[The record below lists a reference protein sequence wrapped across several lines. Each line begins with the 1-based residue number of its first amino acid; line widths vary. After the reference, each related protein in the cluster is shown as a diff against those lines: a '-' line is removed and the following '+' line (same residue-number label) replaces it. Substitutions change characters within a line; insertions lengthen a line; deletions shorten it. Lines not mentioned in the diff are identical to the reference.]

1 MNVRVAGLSSALAE
15 RVTFQGAGDITR
27 DVRPGDPV
35 YLFSEA
41 CLARRLRRF
50 LSGFPGAVS
59 YAVKANPEPRV
70 IHTLSAGGV
79 THFDVA
85 SIGEIEAVAALQPG
99 ATLHFNNPVKA
110 EDAVETAYRQFNVR
124 SFALDELAE
133 LEKIRRA
140 TRGAADILYSVRFRL
155 RHGAASYDFGSKFGA
170 TPDNTIDMLRRIAGF
185 GARAALIFH
194 PGSQCTDPA
203 VYYRYLQTAA
213 RIVRGAG
220 VRVEQIN
227 VGGGFPEYYENT
239 SAPALE
245 QYFEAIEGAASD
257 CFEEPPRLMCEPGRA
272 MVASSI
278 SLLTRVIHV
287 RGDDGTVFLN
297 DGVYGGMQE
306 QALVDIRFPVRAW
319 RRGAL
324 LEEERV
330 SRRVFGPT
338 CDPVD
343 RLSGEIPLPRGLQA
357 GDYLEFGLLG
367 AYGSAT
373 STAFNGFRSSRYYN
387 VDCGFSSAL
396 PAASGRMCQW

>member
-1 MNVRVAGLSSALAE
+1 MNMQVAGLSPALAE
-15 RVTFQGAGDITR
+15 RVTFHDAGGITR
-27 DVRPGDPV
+27 DVRPDDPV

-41 CLARRLRRF
+41 CLARRCRRF
-50 LSGFPGAVS
+50 RSGFPGQVS

-70 IHTLSAGGV
+70 IRTLAAGGV

-85 SIGEIEAVAALQPG
+85 SIGEVETMAALQPG

-110 EDAVETAYRQFNVR
+110 EDAVERAYRQFNVR
-124 SFALDELAE
+124 SYALDELSE

-140 TRGAADILYSVRFRL
+140 TRRSPEILYSVRFRL
-155 RHGAASYDFGSKFGA
+155 PHGAASYDFGSKFGA
-170 TPDNTIDMLRRIAGF
+170 TPDAAIDMLRRIAGF

-194 PGSQCTDPA
+194 PGSQCTDPG

-213 RIVRGAG
+213 DVVRRAG

-245 QYFEAIEGAASD
+245 QYFDAVERASSD
-257 CFEEPPRLMCEPGRA
+257 CFEAAPLLMCEPGRA

-287 RGDDGTVFLN
+287 RQDDGAVFLN

-319 RRGAL
+319 RQGQL
-324 LEEERV
+324 LAGERNC
-330 SRRVFGPT
+330 RRVFGPT

-343 RLSGEIPLPRGLQA
+343 RLSGEISLPRGLQT

-373 STAFNGFRSSRYYN
+373 STAFNGFRSSRYFN
-387 VDCGFSSAL
+387 VECGFGITV
-396 PAASGRMCQW
+396 PAE